1 MSRQAKQAVEA
12 NAMEYIKE
20 FKSVNAPTRAVADRV
35 GQLFDV
41 NYTTKDIVN
50 RARKVMFDSDKTNVA
65 AF

>member
-41 NYTTKDIVN
+41 NYTTKEQN
-50 RARKVMFDSDKTNVA
+50 ERGKLHMFDSDKTNVA